1 MPTLIDKASFWV
13 VVADESKVKVY
24 AKDLRSDP
32 LQDLFSLDNP
42 IAREKMENLI
52 SDRGGRSF
60 DSHGEGRHTL
70 SGEKSDA
77 KKQASLAF
85 AKQLAEHIS
94 GAINNG
100 TCRSF
105 ALIAAPRF
113 LGVLRDALAT
123 CSASR
128 LMPRSRPPEP
138 GARRRLERLERDAR
152 SHDTPGQDL
161 AATFCRRA

>member
-13 VVADESKVKVY
+13 VVADESQVKVY

-32 LQDLFSLDNP
+32 LQDLFSLENP
-42 IAREKMENLI
+42 VAREKMENLI

-60 DSHGEGRHTL
+60 DSHGDGRHTL
-70 SGEKSDA
+70 AGEKSDA

-85 AKQLAEHIS
+85 AKRLAEHIS
-94 GAINNG
+94 SAINDG

-123 CSASR
+123 AGNVTPVVSIDKEVVTKDSAFIEK
-128 LMPRSRPPEP
+128 L
-138 GARRRLERLERDAR
+138 
-152 SHDTPGQDL
+152 L
-161 AATFCRRA
+161 AEHYKG

>member
-123 CSASR
+123 VGNTTPVVSIDKEVVNKDSAFIEK
-128 LMPRSRPPEP
+128 L
-138 GARRRLERLERDAR
+138 
-152 SHDTPGQDL
+152 L
-161 AATFCRRA
+161 AEHYKG

>member
-13 VVADESKVKVY
+13 VVADESQVKVY
-24 AKDLRSDP
+24 AKDLRNDP
-32 LQDLFSLDNP
+32 LQDLFSLENP

-60 DSHGEGRHTL
+60 DSHGDGRHTL
-70 SGEKSDA
+70 AGEKSDV

-94 GAINNG
+94 DAINNG

-123 CSASR
+123 AGNATPVVSIDKEVVNKDSAFIEK
-128 LMPRSRPPEP
+128 L
-138 GARRRLERLERDAR
+138 
-152 SHDTPGQDL
+152 L
-161 AATFCRRA
+161 AEHYKG

>member
-1 MPTLIDKASFWV
+1 MPTLINKASFWV
-13 VVADESKVKVY
+13 VVADEFQVRVY
-24 AKDLRSDP
+24 AKDLRKDP
-32 LQDLFSLDNP
+32 LQDLFSLENP
-42 IAREKMENLI
+42 VAREKMENLI

-70 SGEKSDA
+70 AGEKSDA

-94 GAINNG
+94 GAINKG

-123 CSASR
+123 VGNATPVVSIDK
-128 LMPRSRPPEP
+128 EVVNK
-138 GARRRLERLERDAR
+138 
-152 SHDTPGQDL
+152 DTAFIEKLL
-161 AATFCRRA
+161 AGHYKG